1 MAEIYPLATHRAVE
15 ALPDQ
20 INKARDS
27 DLLCSA
33 TIRVLRSE
41 DERSEPV
48 SATKFGGNGYLRCQT
63 RLIDLG
69 ND

>member
-1 MAEIYPLATHRAVE
+1 MAEKTTGHDTEWWRP
-15 ALPDQ
+15 LPDQ
-20 INKARDS
+20 IDKARDS

-41 DERSEPV
+41 YERSEPV
-48 SATKFGGNGYLRCQT
+48 SATKFGGNEYLRRQT